1 MRDGKISLF
10 WGKKGLTNSVPLF
23 QKTLTNIGR
32 AQNNQSVL
40 RALKALTETFGLDY
54 IYITQFVNPTR
65 GVPDAWLRI
74 HNWPSQLIQ
83 ERIGKNVFKKDP
95 LYRKAI
101 KAHLPF
107 SWQEARDEADPEG
120 LEVLKQAEKY
130 GLIEGW
136 LIPIR
141 SDDLPVGGV
150 SLGGA
155 VCTATSEDLEMICE
169 AATHAYTRIFVLSG
183 KSKTPPVERL
193 SQREAEILTLI
204 AEGCKKRRG
213 RPNTRHW
220 PRRNQRCPYA
230 LLSKTWRQQSRRCR
244 GASLTI
250 WSNISV
256 YGHTHTNRVV
266 PI

>member
-1 MRDGKISLF
+1 
-10 WGKKGLTNSVPLF
+10 LTNSVPLF
-23 QKTLTNIGR
+23 QKTLANISR

-40 RALKALTETFGLDY
+40 RALKSLTETFGLDY
-54 IYITQFVNPTR
+54 IYITQFVNPAR

-141 SDDLPVGGV
+141 SDELPVGGV

-155 VCTATSEDLEMICE
+155 VCTTTSGDLEMICE

-204 AEGCKKRRG
+204 AEGCKNEEAAQILGIG
-213 RPNTRHW
+213 RDAIKDALTRCY
-220 PRRNQRCPYA
+220 RK
-230 LLSKTWRQQSRRCR
+230 L
-244 GASLTI
+244 GASSRADAVALALQSGQIFPFTGI
-250 WSNISV
+250 
-256 YGHTHTNRVV
+256 HT
-266 PI
+266 PIG